1 MNPLIEFLGEKN
13 PRRVK
18 TPSHKDHLPTNGA
31 CIDRIVGKGVLM
43 NWYKILSVLW
53 KVLYLQ

>member
-43 NWYKILSVLW
+43 N
-53 KVLYLQ
+53 